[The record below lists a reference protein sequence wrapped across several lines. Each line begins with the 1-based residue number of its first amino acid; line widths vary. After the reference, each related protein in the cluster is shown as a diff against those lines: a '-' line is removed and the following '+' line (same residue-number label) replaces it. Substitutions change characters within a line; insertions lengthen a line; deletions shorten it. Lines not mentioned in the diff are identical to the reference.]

1 MKNGIET
8 AKRATNTT
16 DVTLRVCITESDDT
30 RQPRLSRVLIIYS
43 QDKVFA
49 LSRRFAM
56 ANNPRP
62 LSTGEGFLLGGVA
75 ACVAVSLGI
84 QCLRLSDH
92 LFRLLFQILQKWQ
105 KLGCNYRVNS

>member
-1 MKNGIET
+1 
-8 AKRATNTT
+8 
-16 DVTLRVCITESDDT
+16 
-30 RQPRLSRVLIIYS
+30 
-43 QDKVFA
+43 
-49 LSRRFAM
+49 M